1 MKTSNVVVFIIL
13 TATLL
18 SGSVFAQDKIDSLK
32 MELSKQEK
40 ENKKKE
46 KEDKKAEKRDEELK
60 ESQMKKQQKY

>member
-18 SGSVFAQDKIDSLK
+18 SRSVFAQDKIDSLK

-46 KEDKKAEKRDEELK
+46 KEDKKAEKRNKNKRISDE
-60 ESQMKKQQKY
+60 SR